1 MSKAKT
7 GDNVSVHYTGK
18 LKDGKVFDTS
28 KERGPLDFEIG
39 GNAVIEGFETGV
51 VGMEPGESKVIEIPS
66 DKAYGP
72 WREEM
77 TIQVEKDKLP
87 PDLNPE
93 IGQTLQVPQ
102 QNNPQPLLV
111 TVVKVDETSITL
123 DANHP
128 LAGED
133 LIFEVE
139 LVEIK

>member
-7 GDNVSVHYTGK
+7 GDNVSVNYVGK
-18 LKDGKVFDTS
+18 LKDGKVFDS
-28 KERGPLDFEIG
+28 SENRGPLDFEIG
-39 GNAVIEGFETGV
+39 TQTVIEGFEAGV
-51 VGMEPGESKVIEIPS
+51 IGMEVGEKKVINIES

-77 TIQVEKDKLP
+77 TIKVEKDKLP

-111 TVVKVDETSITL
+111 TVTKVEEDSITL

>member
-7 GDNVSVHYTGK
+7 GDNVSVHYVGK
-18 LKDGKVFDTS
+18 LKDGKVFDS
-28 KERGPLDFEIG
+28 SENHGPLDFEIG
-39 GNAVIEGFETGV
+39 AQTVIEGFETGV
-51 VGMEPGESKVIEIPS
+51 IGMEIGEKKRIEIES

-72 WREEM
+72 WRDEM
-77 TIQVEKDKLP
+77 TIRVEKDKLP
-87 PDLNPE
+87 PELNPE

-111 TVVKVDETSITL
+111 TVTKIDEDSITL

-139 LVEIK
+139 LVGIK